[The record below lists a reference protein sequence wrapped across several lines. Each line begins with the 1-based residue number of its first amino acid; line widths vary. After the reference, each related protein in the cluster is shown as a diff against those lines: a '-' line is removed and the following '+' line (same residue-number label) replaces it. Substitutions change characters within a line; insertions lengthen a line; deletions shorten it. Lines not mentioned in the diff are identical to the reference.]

1 MSHKG
6 TDARAVPV
14 LVNNNIVPFVSDK
27 ITDASAVLVN
37 NNIVPFCLMKLLMLI
52 LFLPVV
58 VNVVPFVSDNITD
71 ANAVS
76 VVVTCC
82 WR

>member
-1 MSHKG
+1 MLLNDVVSLVSLNDVVSLVSHKG
-6 TDARAVPV
+6 TDARAVFV
-14 LVNNNIVPFVSDK
+14 LVNND
-27 ITDASAVLVN
+27 
-37 NNIVPFCLMKLLMLI
+37 IVPFCLMKLLMLI

-71 ANAVS
+71 TNAVS
-76 VVVTCC
+76 VVVTCW